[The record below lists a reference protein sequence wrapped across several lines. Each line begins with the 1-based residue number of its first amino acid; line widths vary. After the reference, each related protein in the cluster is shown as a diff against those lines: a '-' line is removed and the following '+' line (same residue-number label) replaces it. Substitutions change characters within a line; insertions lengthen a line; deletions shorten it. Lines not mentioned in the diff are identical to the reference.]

1 MLMPSALFAAKKASF
16 IYLVLSIGYL
26 LLLEFYLLIYF
37 FNIKKHLSIR
47 CLEKA
52 IFVWTLQIGHYMFER
67 YTVLKTVYIMFY
79 IG

>member
-16 IYLVLSIGYL
+16 TYLVLSIGYL

-37 FNIKKHLSIR
+37 FNIKKHLSIY
-47 CLEKA
+47 EKA
-52 IFVWTLQIGHYMFER
+52 IFVWTLQIVRYMVLCNVLE
-67 YTVLKTVYIMFY
+67 TVSIMFY